1 MDKNYPLFDIYWDK
15 KDIENVV
22 SVIKR
27 GSYWAIGPEIKD
39 FEDKLSDYFN
49 SQYCITF
56 NSGTSA
62 LHAVLLAYGI
72 TSGEA
77 IVPSMSF
84 IATANCVILAGAKPI
99 FAEIEDETLGLDPED
114 VKEKITDQTKVIIPM
129 HYGGKV
135 CKHIEALRE
144 IADDYKLVLI
154 EDNAESFGAK
164 IKNRFTGTIGNAGVL
179 SFCQNKII
187 TTGEGGAVITDDKD
201 IFEKLL
207 LIRSHGRVEQKGVNY
222 FSNINEM
229 DYIEIGYNFRLPSI
243 GAALGI
249 SQLEKIEKIIR
260 LRREKGKFYDKILT
274 EIPQIKIN
282 PELEGTRTVYQL
294 YTIFLKNPEDRS
306 NLQEFLLNNGIYT
319 KIYFPPI
326 HLKTYYKNKFGYKEG
341 DFPNTEKISKKIL
354 SLPFSLRF
362 KDSDQKYIAT
372 KIKQFFEMNH

>member
-49 SQYCITF
+49 SQYSITF

-187 TTGEGGAVITDDKD
+187 TTGEGGGVITDDKD

-229 DYIEIGYNFRLPSI
+229 DYIEIGYNFRLASI

-260 LRREKGKFYDKILT
+260 LRREKGKFYDRILT

-362 KDSDQKYIAT
+362 KDSDQNYIAT

>member
-49 SQYCITF
+49 SQYSITF

-229 DYIEIGYNFRLPSI
+229 DYIEIGYNFRLASI

-362 KDSDQKYIAT
+362 KDSDQNYIAT

>member
-260 LRREKGKFYDKILT
+260 LRREKGKFYDRILT

>member
-49 SQYCITF
+49 SQYSITF

-362 KDSDQKYIAT
+362 KDSDQNYIAT

>member
-1 MDKNYPLFDIYWDK
+1 VKNYPLFDIYWDK

-27 GSYWAIGPEIKD
+27 GSYWAIGPEIKE

-49 SQYCITF
+49 SQYSITF

-84 IATANCVILAGAKPI
+84 IATANCVILAGARPV
-99 FAEIEDETLGLDPED
+99 FAEIENETLGLDLED
-114 VKEKITDQTKVIIPM
+114 VKEKITGHTKVIIPM

-144 IADDYKLVLI
+144 IADDYNLVLI

-201 IFEKLL
+201 VFEKLS

-229 DYIEIGYNFRLPSI
+229 DYIEIGYNFRLPSM

-249 SQLEKIEKIIR
+249 SQLEKIETIIG
-260 LRREKGKFYDKILT
+260 LRREKGKYYDKILT
-274 EIPQIKIN
+274 KVPQIKIN

-294 YTIFLKNPEDRS
+294 YTIFLKNPKDRS

-326 HLKTYYKNKFGYKEG
+326 HLKTYYKNKYGYKEG

-362 KDSDQKYIAT
+362 KDSDQNYIAT
-372 KIKQFFEMNH
+372 RIKQFFEIND